1 MIALAYLFDATATV
15 MIFLIS
21 TALGKMPVIIDP
33 SNYLQTYLISIFATT
48 ISMRFLGISYTTG
61 KMVMYNL
68 CGETHQM
75 LLLLIKIYVN
85 LYIDISIRI
94 FMHHNIEI
102 FMPSLP
108 NIHTQMLPCAR
119 YLCIDYMVES
129 NRIFIPNYPH
139 STVNIIYGN
148 LRNIMILLIMFA
160 NIIDMRLCIANGL
173 SHLIAILCTF
183 SKFLTELFHAKLG
196 IGLDLC
202 CMCMK
207 MENFDVEVAAIYLIL
222 DILHLL
228 PPITIE

>member
-1 MIALAYLFDATATV
+1 MNYLIALAYLFDATATV

-94 FMHHNIEI
+94 FMHHNI
-102 FMPSLP
+102 
-108 NIHTQMLPCAR
+108 
-119 YLCIDYMVES
+119 
-129 NRIFIPNYPH
+129 
-139 STVNIIYGN
+139 
-148 LRNIMILLIMFA
+148 
-160 NIIDMRLCIANGL
+160 
-173 SHLIAILCTF
+173 
-183 SKFLTELFHAKLG
+183 
-196 IGLDLC
+196 
-202 CMCMK
+202 
-207 MENFDVEVAAIYLIL
+207 
-222 DILHLL
+222 
-228 PPITIE
+228 